1 MPWSLLPD
9 GIERLTL
16 VLPNGEVNI
25 AALLNDVNADAPKQ
39 SKILVELVKVLPPE
53 SSFVLSDKGSTKRAR
68 SIMKFKGEIDKLYN
82 SYKGS
87 GKRGKQSG
95 STRQSKL
102 QCKLF
107 VTGSRSIRGDVRM
120 FQRRVSHGCGASF
133 CLIIVG
139 R

>member
-1 MPWSLLPD
+1 
-9 GIERLTL
+9 
-16 VLPNGEVNI
+16 
-25 AALLNDVNADAPKQ
+25 
-39 SKILVELVKVLPPE
+39 
-53 SSFVLSDKGSTKRAR
+53 
-68 SIMKFKGEIDKLYN
+68 MKFKGEIDELYN

-87 GKRGKQSG
+87 GKRGKQSV

>member
-68 SIMKFKGEIDKLYN
+68 SIMKFKGEIDKLYKATKDLESAEN
-82 SYKGS
+82 NQSR
-87 GKRGKQSG
+87 RGK
-95 STRQSKL
+95 
-102 QCKLF
+102 
-107 VTGSRSIRGDVRM
+107 
-120 FQRRVSHGCGASF
+120 ASCSAN
-133 CLIIVG
+133 CL
-139 R
+139 